1 MEYLH
6 YEFDATPLEVVEV
19 TLDHAANVQ
28 LLDEE
33 NFQNYRDHKRFDY
46 HGGYAQTSPFRLKP
60 PYAGRWHLVVDLG
73 GGAGSVRA
81 SLQIIPQALAS
92 SDSLTPA

>member
-6 YEFDATPLEVVEV
+6 YEFDAVPSEMIEV

-28 LLDEE
+28 LLDDD
-33 NFQNYRDHKRFDY
+33 NFRNYRDHKRFDY
-46 HGGYAQTSPFRLKP
+46 HGGYAQKSPFRLQP
-60 PYAGRWHLVVDLG
+60 PYAGHWHLVVDLG

-81 SLQIIPQALAS
+81 SLQIIPQALTPQG
-92 SDSLTPA
+92 SLSPV

>member
-6 YEFDATPLEVVEV
+6 YEFDAVPSETIEV

-28 LLDEE
+28 LLDDE

-46 HGGYAQTSPFRLKP
+46 QGGYAQTSPFRLHP
-60 PYAGRWHLVVDLG
+60 PQAGHWHLVVDLG

-81 SLQIIPQALAS
+81 SLRIIPQSLVAS
-92 SDSLTPA
+92 GAFSPV